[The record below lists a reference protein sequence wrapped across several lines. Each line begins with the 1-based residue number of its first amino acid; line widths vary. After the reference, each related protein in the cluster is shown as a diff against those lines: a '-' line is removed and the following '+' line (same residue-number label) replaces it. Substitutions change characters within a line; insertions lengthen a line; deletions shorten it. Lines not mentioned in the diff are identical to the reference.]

1 LNKYNMREINKISDA
16 LFEKI
21 RDRFDDVSLGD
32 ENAKATSNP
41 EDARFFNFDYTV
53 DGVSHGN
60 ITISVI
66 DETSLKVYF
75 SKNISSDLDEEQR
88 AKWYGF
94 LRELREFAKRNL
106 LSFEPRDITRSTL
119 KHRDLQQVSK
129 SDSTYSKD
137 EVIGEGIVKSGGN
150 GAKVKWAIT
159 LKNGKKKTVNAAT
172 RNGVKD
178 FLTPEELI
186 IGYSAVK
193 QPTVDESRLHGTSRS
208 SYEQD
213 GNVKIIVRHS
223 DRVDPEQRGARSRK
237 IKALFVETTDGE
249 RFKLPYNN
257 LKYARAMARHV
268 SEGGSVNDDFGQHI
282 TKVAE
287 ECGKLRPFKSQMV
300 RRTFEDQETQAMVE
314 AAFEYHGLLNDTLK
328 RMSGRKGYAACKESF
343 QMDEQTL
350 MDDFDVDSMRERFVR
365 KTYNDATDTAL
376 PIVQKAYNMKKSNK
390 FAQQFE
396 SWATNVAEGTWAT
409 PEGEEQV
416 SELIDLLMEPLP
428 VGVDAINATNAL
440 YNLIGDDV
448 LFDRLGD
455 LADENSEA
463 DARDVVM
470 DWVQEN
476 MPEIYGKVMAAIGDE
491 DPADQTVGES
501 EMEFDRDQDEPD
513 QEYGSDLEF
522 DQDRDN
528 PDQFNR
534 EMGEGEYDEDQ
545 VESIQT
551 AIVRRILNNIN
562 QHSELLKKA
571 GPDGVMNAARDVASF
586 HAPVEELG
594 SSDISAMVR
603 EVYNEVGVEYP
614 EMNEGIVDTIRGM
627 NYKRLADRSFNK
639 AMNAQDD
646 TMKYGL
652 ADRRRGKHEKEF
664 NKQMDKMRQRTDKAK
679 SLGIDE
685 SKMSDMDID
694 ISDLTDQEF
703 LEKYNH
709 TKQQAIDGDWENHYE
724 PETMPE
730 PTDESIGDDAMTP
743 QQKNIKMKRMG
754 AKPLSFKDKLKT
766 IPHGIKAI
774 AKDEPEDDV
783 SLYNKQFNEELAQM
797 RKIAGL

>member
-1 LNKYNMREINKISDA
+1 MREINKISEA

-21 RDRFDDVSLGD
+21 RDRFEDVSLGD
-32 ENAKATSNP
+32 ENAKATQSP

-53 DGVSHGN
+53 DDVSHGN

-66 DETSLKVYF
+66 DETSLKIYF
-75 SKNISSDLDEEQR
+75 SKNISSELDDEEKAQ
-88 AKWYGF
+88 WYGF

-106 LSFEPRDITRSTL
+106 LSFEPRDITRGTL

-137 EVIGEGIVKSGGN
+137 EVIGE
-150 GAKVKWAIT
+150 
-159 LKNGKKKTVNAAT
+159 
-172 RNGVKD
+172 
-178 FLTPEELI
+178 
-186 IGYSAVK
+186 
-193 QPTVDESRLHGTSRS
+193 SRMHGTSRS

-268 SEGGSVNDDFGQHI
+268 SEGGNVNDDFGQHI

-287 ECGKLRPFKSQMV
+287 ECSKLRPFKSQMV

-328 RMSGRKGYAACKESF
+328 RMSGRKGYAACKENF
-343 QMDEQTL
+343 QMNEQTL

-455 LADENSEA
+455 LAEENPEA

-476 MPEIYGKVMAAIGDE
+476 KPEIYQQVMSAIGDE
-491 DPADQTVGES
+491 DPADQTVDES

-522 DQDRDN
+522 DQDRDS

-534 EMGEGEYDEDQ
+534 EMSEGEYDEDQ

-551 AIVRRILNNIN
+551 AIIRRITNNIG
-562 QHSELLKKA
+562 QHQELLMKA

-586 HAPVEELG
+586 HAPMEEIG
-594 SSDISAMVR
+594 SSDISIMVR

-614 EMNEGIVDTIRGM
+614 EMNEGRMKEVDMDLTE
-627 NYKRLADRSFNK
+627 LSDEEFQA
-639 AMNAQDD
+639 
-646 TMKYGL
+646 KYGKSKEEMKAAL
-652 ADRRRGKHEKEF
+652 AEGYEDHV
-664 NKQMDKMRQRTDKAK
+664 NK
-679 SLGIDE
+679 DE
-685 SKMSDMDID
+685 
-694 ISDLTDQEF
+694 
-703 LEKYNH
+703 
-709 TKQQAIDGDWENHYE
+709 
-724 PETMPE
+724 
-730 PTDESIGDDAMTP
+730 
-743 QQKNIKMKRMG
+743 KMKRMG

-766 IPHGIKAI
+766 IPQGMKAI
-774 AKDEPEDDV
+774 AKGEPEDDV
-783 SLYNKQFNEELAQM
+783 SLYNKQFNEDIAQM
-797 RKIAGL
+797 RRIAGLQ

>member
-1 LNKYNMREINKISDA
+1 MREINKISEA

-21 RDRFDDVSLGD
+21 RDRFEDVSLGD
-32 ENAKATSNP
+32 ENAKATQNP

-53 DGVSHGN
+53 DGTSHGN

-66 DETSLKVYF
+66 DETSLKIYF
-75 SKNISSDLDEEQR
+75 SKNISSDLDEEEK

-137 EVIGEGIVKSGGN
+137 EVIGE
-150 GAKVKWAIT
+150 
-159 LKNGKKKTVNAAT
+159 
-172 RNGVKD
+172 
-178 FLTPEELI
+178 
-186 IGYSAVK
+186 
-193 QPTVDESRLHGTSRS
+193 SRMHGTSRS

-257 LKYARAMARHV
+257 LRYARAMARHV
-268 SEGGSVNDDFGQHI
+268 SEGGNVNDDFGQHI

-287 ECGKLRPFKSQMV
+287 ECSKLRPFKSQMV
-300 RRTFEDQETQAMVE
+300 RRTFEDAETQAMVE

-416 SELIDLLMEPLP
+416 SELIDLLMEPLI
-428 VGVDAINATNAL
+428 VGVDATNATSAL

-448 LFDRLGD
+448 LFDQLES
-455 LADENSEA
+455 LADQDPEA

-476 MPEIYGKVMAAIGDE
+476 MPEIYGKVMNEIGDVE
-491 DPADQTVGES
+491 PADQTVDEGGDD
-501 EMEFDRDQDEPD
+501 MEFDRDLDEPD

-534 EMGEGEYDEDQ
+534 GMSEGEYDEDQ

-551 AIVRRILNNIN
+551 AIIRRITSNIR
-562 QHSELLKKA
+562 QHQELLMKA

-586 HAPVEELG
+586 HAPMEELG

-603 EVYNEVGVEYP
+603 QVYNEVGVEYP
-614 EMNEGIVDTIRGM
+614 EMNEGR
-627 NYKRLADRSFNK
+627 
-639 AMNAQDD
+639 
-646 TMKYGL
+646 MK
-652 ADRRRGKHEKEF
+652 EV
-664 NKQMDKMRQRTDKAK
+664 
-679 SLGIDE
+679 
-685 SKMSDMDID
+685 DMDLTEL
-694 ISDLTDQEF
+694 SDEEF
-703 LEKYNH
+703 QAKYN
-709 TKQQAIDGDWENHYE
+709 KSKEEMKAALAEGYE
-724 PETMPE
+724 DHVNK
-730 PTDESIGDDAMTP
+730 DE
-743 QQKNIKMKRMG
+743 KLKRMG

-783 SLYNKQFNEELAQM
+783 SLYNKQFDEDIAQM
-797 RKIAGL
+797 RKIAGLQ

>member
-1 LNKYNMREINKISDA
+1 MREINKISEA

-21 RDRFDDVSLGD
+21 RDRFEDVSLGD
-32 ENAKATSNP
+32 ENAKATQNP

-66 DETSLKVYF
+66 DETSLKIYF
-75 SKNISSDLDEEQR
+75 SKNISSELDEEEK

-137 EVIGEGIVKSGGN
+137 EVIGE
-150 GAKVKWAIT
+150 
-159 LKNGKKKTVNAAT
+159 
-172 RNGVKD
+172 
-178 FLTPEELI
+178 
-186 IGYSAVK
+186 
-193 QPTVDESRLHGTSRS
+193 SRMHGTSRS

-257 LKYARAMARHV
+257 LRYARAMARHV
-268 SEGGSVNDDFGQHI
+268 SEGGDVNDDFGQHI

-287 ECGKLRPFKSQMV
+287 ECSKLRPFKSQMV
-300 RRTFEDQETQAMVE
+300 RRTFEDAETQAMVE

-350 MDDFDVDSMRERFVR
+350 MDNFDVDSMRERFVR

-416 SELIDLLMEPLP
+416 SELIDLLMEPLI
-428 VGVDAINATNAL
+428 VGVDATNATSAL

-455 LADENSEA
+455 LAEENPEA

-476 MPEIYGKVMAAIGDE
+476 MPEIYGKVMNEIGDVE
-491 DPADQTVGES
+491 PADQYES
-501 EMEFDRDQDEPD
+501 AVAEGDDEMEFDRDLDEPD
-513 QEYGSDLEF
+513 QEYGSDMEF

-534 EMGEGEYDEDQ
+534 GMSEGEYDQDQ

-551 AIVRRILNNIN
+551 AIIRRITSNIG
-562 QHSELLKKA
+562 QHQELLMKA

-586 HAPVEELG
+586 HAPMEELG
-594 SSDISAMVR
+594 SSDISIMVR

-614 EMNEGIVDTIRGM
+614 EMNEAKDKVTYDPKTGKLTGWEHESDWKSTQG
-627 NYKRLADRSFNK
+627 KDP
-639 AMNAQDD
+639 
-646 TMKYGL
+646 
-652 ADRRRGKHEKEF
+652 RGKVTHLSDVARRKSEELAKTDLDEGKMKEV
-664 NKQMDKMRQRTDKAK
+664 
-679 SLGIDE
+679 
-685 SKMSDMDID
+685 DMDLTEL
-694 ISDLTDQEF
+694 SDEEF
-703 LEKYNH
+703 QAKYN
-709 TKQQAIDGDWENHYE
+709 KSKEEMKAALAEGYE
-724 PETMPE
+724 DHVNK
-730 PTDESIGDDAMTP
+730 DE
-743 QQKNIKMKRMG
+743 KLKRMG

-783 SLYNKQFNEELAQM
+783 SLYNKQFDEDIAQM
-797 RKIAGL
+797 RKIAGLM

>member
-1 LNKYNMREINKISDA
+1 MREINKISEA

-21 RDRFDDVSLGD
+21 RDRFEDVSLGD
-32 ENAKATSNP
+32 ENAKATQSP

-53 DGVSHGN
+53 DGTSHGN

-66 DETSLKVYF
+66 DETSLKIYF
-75 SKNISSDLDEEQR
+75 SKNISSDLDEEEK

-137 EVIGEGIVKSGGN
+137 EVIGE
-150 GAKVKWAIT
+150 
-159 LKNGKKKTVNAAT
+159 
-172 RNGVKD
+172 
-178 FLTPEELI
+178 
-186 IGYSAVK
+186 
-193 QPTVDESRLHGTSRS
+193 SRMHGTSRS

-257 LKYARAMARHV
+257 LRYARAMARHV
-268 SEGGSVNDDFGQHI
+268 SEGGNVNDDFGQHI

-287 ECGKLRPFKSQMV
+287 ECSKLRPFKSQMV
-300 RRTFEDQETQAMVE
+300 RRTFEDAETQAMVE

-350 MDDFDVDSMRERFVR
+350 MDNFDVESMRERFVR

-416 SELIDLLMEPLP
+416 SELIDLLMEPLI
-428 VGVDAINATNAL
+428 VGVDATNATSAL

-455 LADENSEA
+455 LAEENPEA

-476 MPEIYGKVMAAIGDE
+476 MPEIYGKVMNEIGDVE
-491 DPADQTVGES
+491 PADQYES
-501 EMEFDRDQDEPD
+501 AVAEGDDEMEFDRDLDEPD
-513 QEYGSDLEF
+513 QEYGSDMEF

-534 EMGEGEYDEDQ
+534 GMSEGEYDQDQ

-551 AIVRRILNNIN
+551 AIIRRITSNIG
-562 QHSELLKKA
+562 QHQELLMKA

-586 HAPVEELG
+586 HAPMEELG
-594 SSDISAMVR
+594 SSDISIMVR

-614 EMNEGIVDTIRGM
+614 EMNEAKDKVTYDPKTGKLTGWEHESDWKSTQG
-627 NYKRLADRSFNK
+627 KDP
-639 AMNAQDD
+639 
-646 TMKYGL
+646 
-652 ADRRRGKHEKEF
+652 RGKVTHLSDVARRKSEELAKTDLDEGKMKEV
-664 NKQMDKMRQRTDKAK
+664 
-679 SLGIDE
+679 
-685 SKMSDMDID
+685 DMDLTEL
-694 ISDLTDQEF
+694 SDEEF
-703 LEKYNH
+703 QAKYN
-709 TKQQAIDGDWENHYE
+709 KSKEEMKAALAEGYE
-724 PETMPE
+724 DHVNK
-730 PTDESIGDDAMTP
+730 DE
-743 QQKNIKMKRMG
+743 KLKRMG

-783 SLYNKQFNEELAQM
+783 SLYNKQFDEDIAQM
-797 RKIAGL
+797 RKIAGLM

>member
-1 LNKYNMREINKISDA
+1 LNKYNMREINKISEA

-21 RDRFDDVSLGD
+21 RDRFEDVSLGD
-32 ENAKATSNP
+32 ENAKATQNP

-66 DETSLKVYF
+66 DETSLKIYF
-75 SKNISSDLDEEQR
+75 SKNISSELVEEEK
-88 AKWYGF
+88 AIWYGF

-137 EVIGEGIVKSGGN
+137 EVIGE
-150 GAKVKWAIT
+150 
-159 LKNGKKKTVNAAT
+159 
-172 RNGVKD
+172 
-178 FLTPEELI
+178 
-186 IGYSAVK
+186 
-193 QPTVDESRLHGTSRS
+193 SRMHGTSRS

-257 LKYARAMARHV
+257 LRYARAMARHV
-268 SEGGSVNDDFGQHI
+268 SEGGDVNDDFGQHI

-287 ECGKLRPFKSQMV
+287 ECSKLRPFKSQMV
-300 RRTFEDQETQAMVE
+300 RRTFEDAETQAMVE

-416 SELIDLLMEPLP
+416 SELIDLLMEPLI
-428 VGVDAINATNAL
+428 VGVDATNATSAL

-455 LADENSEA
+455 LAEENPEA

-476 MPEIYGKVMAAIGDE
+476 MPEIYGKVMNEIGDVE
-491 DPADQTVGES
+491 PPDQYES
-501 EMEFDRDQDEPD
+501 AVAEGDDEMEFDRDLDEPD
-513 QEYGSDLEF
+513 QEYGSDMEF

-534 EMGEGEYDEDQ
+534 GMSEGEYDQDQ

-551 AIVRRILNNIN
+551 AIIRRITSNIG
-562 QHSELLKKA
+562 QHQELLMKA

-586 HAPVEELG
+586 HAPMEELG
-594 SSDISAMVR
+594 SSDISIMVR

-614 EMNEGIVDTIRGM
+614 EMNEAKDKVTYDPKTGKLTGWEHESDWKSTQG
-627 NYKRLADRSFNK
+627 KDP
-639 AMNAQDD
+639 
-646 TMKYGL
+646 
-652 ADRRRGKHEKEF
+652 RGKVTHLSDVARRKSEELAKTDLDEGKMKEV
-664 NKQMDKMRQRTDKAK
+664 
-679 SLGIDE
+679 
-685 SKMSDMDID
+685 DMDLTEL
-694 ISDLTDQEF
+694 SDEEF
-703 LEKYNH
+703 QAKYN
-709 TKQQAIDGDWENHYE
+709 KSKEEMKAALAEGYE
-724 PETMPE
+724 DHVNK
-730 PTDESIGDDAMTP
+730 DE
-743 QQKNIKMKRMG
+743 KLKRMG
-754 AKPLSFKDKLKT
+754 AKELSTLDKLK
-766 IPHGIKAI
+766 IMPSQMKAF
-774 AKDEPEDDV
+774 AKGDSEDD
-783 SLYNKQFNEELAQM
+783 LLHYNKMKSTNEDAQFNEDMIQM
-797 RKIAGL
+797 RRIAGLIK

>member
-1 LNKYNMREINKISDA
+1 MREINKISEA

-21 RDRFDDVSLGD
+21 RDRFEDVSLGD
-32 ENAKATSNP
+32 ENAKATQSP
-41 EDARFFNFDYTV
+41 EDARFFNFDYAV

-75 SKNISSDLDEEQR
+75 SKNISSELDEEEK

-129 SDSTYSKD
+129 SDSTYTKD
-137 EVIGEGIVKSGGN
+137 EVIGE
-150 GAKVKWAIT
+150 
-159 LKNGKKKTVNAAT
+159 
-172 RNGVKD
+172 
-178 FLTPEELI
+178 
-186 IGYSAVK
+186 
-193 QPTVDESRLHGTSRS
+193 SRMHGTSRS

-268 SEGGSVNDDFGQHI
+268 SEGGNVNDDFGQHI

-287 ECGKLRPFKSQMV
+287 ECSKLRPFKSQMV

-328 RMSGRKGYAACKESF
+328 RMSGRKGYAACKENF

-350 MDDFDVDSMRERFVR
+350 MDEFDVDSMRERFVR

-390 FAQQFE
+390 FAEQFE
-396 SWATNVAEGTWAT
+396 SWANNVSEGTWAK

-416 SELIDLLMEPLP
+416 SELIDLLMEPLT
-428 VGVDAINATNAL
+428 VGVDATNATSAL
-440 YNLIGDDV
+440 YNIIGDDV

-455 LADENSEA
+455 LADENPEA

-476 MPEIYGKVMAAIGDE
+476 MPEIYGQVMNEIGDVE
-491 DPADQTVGES
+491 PADQTVDEG
-501 EMEFDRDQDEPD
+501 EMEFERDHDEPD

-528 PDQFNR
+528 PDEYNR
-534 EMGEGEYDEDQ
+534 EMSEGEYDEDQ
-545 VESIQT
+545 VDSIAS
-551 AIVRRILNNIN
+551 AIIRRITNNIG
-562 QHSELLKKA
+562 QHQELLMKA

-586 HAPVEELG
+586 HAPVQELG
-594 SSDISAMVR
+594 SSDISIMVR
-603 EVYNEVGVEYP
+603 EVYREVGVEYP
-614 EMNEGIVDTIRGM
+614 EMTEADAPLTRHVRSPSKKAKDAKYYDYLARTLGEGKMKEVDMDLTE
-627 NYKRLADRSFNK
+627 LSDEEFQA
-639 AMNAQDD
+639 
-646 TMKYGL
+646 KYGKTKEEMKAAL
-652 ADRRRGKHEKEF
+652 A
-664 NKQMDKMRQRTDKAK
+664 
-679 SLGIDE
+679 
-685 SKMSDMDID
+685 
-694 ISDLTDQEF
+694 
-703 LEKYNH
+703 
-709 TKQQAIDGDWENHYE
+709 ENV
-724 PETMPE
+724 
-730 PTDESIGDDAMTP
+730 GDDVVN
-743 QQKNIKMKRMG
+743 KDEKMKRMG

-766 IPHGIKAI
+766 IPQGIKAM
-774 AKDEPEDDV
+774 AKGEPEDDV
-783 SLYNKQFNEELAQM
+783 TLYNKQFDEDIAQM

>member
-1 LNKYNMREINKISDA
+1 
-16 LFEKI
+16 
-21 RDRFDDVSLGD
+21 
-32 ENAKATSNP
+32 
-41 EDARFFNFDYTV
+41 
-53 DGVSHGN
+53 
-60 ITISVI
+60 
-66 DETSLKVYF
+66 
-75 SKNISSDLDEEQR
+75 
-88 AKWYGF
+88 
-94 LRELREFAKRNL
+94 

-137 EVIGEGIVKSGGN
+137 EVIGE
-150 GAKVKWAIT
+150 
-159 LKNGKKKTVNAAT
+159 
-172 RNGVKD
+172 
-178 FLTPEELI
+178 
-186 IGYSAVK
+186 
-193 QPTVDESRLHGTSRS
+193 SRMHGTSRS

-257 LKYARAMARHV
+257 LRYARAMARHV
-268 SEGGSVNDDFGQHI
+268 SEGGDVNDDFGQHI

-287 ECGKLRPFKSQMV
+287 ECSKLRPFKSQMV
-300 RRTFEDQETQAMVE
+300 RRTFEDAETQAMVE

-350 MDDFDVDSMRERFVR
+350 MDNFDVESMRERFVR

-416 SELIDLLMEPLP
+416 SELIDLLMEPLI
-428 VGVDAINATNAL
+428 VGVDATNATSAL

-455 LADENSEA
+455 LAEQDPEA

-476 MPEIYGKVMAAIGDE
+476 MPEIYGKVMNEIGDVE
-491 DPADQTVGES
+491 PADQYES
-501 EMEFDRDQDEPD
+501 SVAEGDDEMDFDRDLDEPD
-513 QEYGSDLEF
+513 QENSSDMEF

-534 EMGEGEYDEDQ
+534 GMSEGEYDEDQ
-545 VESIQT
+545 VESIQA
-551 AIVRRILNNIN
+551 AIIRRITQNIG
-562 QHSELLKKA
+562 QHQELLMKA

-586 HAPVEELG
+586 HAPMEELG
-594 SSDISAMVR
+594 SSDVSAMVR

-614 EMNEGIVDTIRGM
+614 EMNEAGANTDEKPLTRHVRSPSKKAKDAKYYDYLARTLGEGRMKEVDMDLTE
-627 NYKRLADRSFNK
+627 LSDEEFQA
-639 AMNAQDD
+639 
-646 TMKYGL
+646 KYGKSKEEMKAAL
-652 ADRRRGKHEKEF
+652 AEGYEDHV
-664 NKQMDKMRQRTDKAK
+664 NK
-679 SLGIDE
+679 DE
-685 SKMSDMDID
+685 
-694 ISDLTDQEF
+694 
-703 LEKYNH
+703 
-709 TKQQAIDGDWENHYE
+709 
-724 PETMPE
+724 
-730 PTDESIGDDAMTP
+730 
-743 QQKNIKMKRMG
+743 KMKRMG
-754 AKPLSFKDKLKT
+754 AKELSFKDKLKT

-783 SLYNKQFNEELAQM
+783 SLYNKQFDEDIAQM
-797 RKIAGL
+797 RRIAGLM

>member
-1 LNKYNMREINKISDA
+1 MREINKISEA

-21 RDRFDDVSLGD
+21 RDRFEDVSLGD
-32 ENAKATSNP
+32 ENAKATQSP

-53 DGVSHGN
+53 DGTSHGN

-66 DETSLKVYF
+66 DETSLKIYF
-75 SKNISSDLDEEQR
+75 SKNISSELDDEEK

-137 EVIGEGIVKSGGN
+137 EVIG
-150 GAKVKWAIT
+150 
-159 LKNGKKKTVNAAT
+159 
-172 RNGVKD
+172 
-178 FLTPEELI
+178 
-186 IGYSAVK
+186 
-193 QPTVDESRLHGTSRS
+193 ESRLHGTSRS

-287 ECGKLRPFKSQMV
+287 ECSKLRPFKSQMV

-328 RMSGRKGYAACKESF
+328 RMSGRKGYAACKENF

-350 MDDFDVDSMRERFVR
+350 MDEFDVDSMRERFVR

-416 SELIDLLMEPLP
+416 AELIDLLMEPLT
-428 VGVDAINATNAL
+428 VGVDATNATSAL

-455 LADENSEA
+455 LAEENPEA

-476 MPEIYGKVMAAIGDE
+476 MPEIYGKVMNEIGDVE
-491 DPADQTVGES
+491 PADQTVAEGGDD
-501 EMEFDRDQDEPD
+501 MEFERDQDEPD

-534 EMGEGEYDEDQ
+534 GMSEGGYDEDQ

-551 AIVRRILNNIN
+551 AIIRRITQNIG
-562 QHSELLKKA
+562 QHQELLMKA

-594 SSDISAMVR
+594 SSDISIMVR
-603 EVYNEVGVEYP
+603 EVYREVGVDYP
-614 EMNEGIVDTIRGM
+614 ELAEGKMKDI
-627 NYKRLADRSFNK
+627 SF
-639 AMNAQDD
+639 DID
-646 TMKYGL
+646 EL
-652 ADRRRGKHEKEF
+652 S
-664 NKQMDKMRQRTDKAK
+664 NKQFYAK
-679 SLGIDE
+679 Y
-685 SKMSDMDID
+685 KMSKEAMQ
-694 ISDLTDQEF
+694 SKLAEGQ
-703 LEKYNH
+703 
-709 TKQQAIDGDWENHYE
+709 
-724 PETMPE
+724 
-730 PTDESIGDDAMTP
+730 GDDVVN
-743 QQKNIKMKRMG
+743 KDEKMKRMG
-754 AKPLSFKDKLKT
+754 AKPLGMLDKLKT
-766 IPHGIKAI
+766 IPHGIKAM
-774 AKDEPEDDV
+774 AKGEPEDDV
-783 SLYNKQFNEELAQM
+783 TLYNKQFDEDIAQM

>member
-1 LNKYNMREINKISDA
+1 MREINKISDA

-21 RDRFDDVSLGD
+21 RDRFEDVSLGD

-53 DGVSHGN
+53 DGTSHGN

-75 SKNISSDLDEEQR
+75 SKNISSDLDEEQQ

-119 KHRDLQQVSK
+119 QHRDLQQVSK

-137 EVIGEGIVKSGGN
+137 EVIG
-150 GAKVKWAIT
+150 
-159 LKNGKKKTVNAAT
+159 
-172 RNGVKD
+172 
-178 FLTPEELI
+178 
-186 IGYSAVK
+186 
-193 QPTVDESRLHGTSRS
+193 ESRLHGTSRS

-268 SEGGSVNDDFGQHI
+268 SEGGNVTDDFGQHI

-287 ECGKLRPFKSQMV
+287 ECSKLRPFKSQMV

-396 SWATNVAEGTWAT
+396 SWANNVSEGTWAK

-534 EMGEGEYDEDQ
+534 GMSEGEYDEDQ

-551 AIVRRILNNIN
+551 AIIRRITQNIG
-562 QHSELLKKA
+562 QHQELLMKA

-586 HAPVEELG
+586 HAPMEEIG
-594 SSDISAMVR
+594 SSDVSIMVR
-603 EVYNEVGVEYP
+603 EVYREVGVEYP
-614 EMNEGIVDTIRGM
+614 ELNEGIVDTIRGM

-679 SLGIDE
+679 SLGVDE

-694 ISDLTDQEF
+694 VSELTDQEF

-724 PETMPE
+724 SE
-730 PTDESIGDDAMTP
+730 PTDESIGDDYVN
-743 QQKNIKMKRMG
+743 KDEKLKRMG

-766 IPHGIKAI
+766 IPQGMKAI
-774 AKDEPEDDV
+774 AKGEPEDDV
-783 SLYNKQFNEELAQM
+783 SLYNKQFNEDIAQM
-797 RKIAGL
+797 RRIAGLQ